1 MHPKLIA
8 RDLIIAGLMVGLVT
22 AALAADVGASA
33 HVVLSIVAAVLVGLC
48 GHLLHEY
55 GHLVASL
62 LSRSQVRFPT
72 RLSAPLVFDFEVAVN
87 SRRQFLI
94 MSTGGYLGSL
104 LAVALIATLLPRM
117 PRGPATATTG
127 TAAAAP
133 CSRSRPPTM
142 ACIRGSRLAT
152 GPRSRRSS
160 CATKMARNRC

>member
-72 RLSAPLVFDFEVAVN
+72 RLGAPLVFDFEVAVN

-104 LAVALIATLLPRM
+104 LAVVLIATLLPRDTLVGQIALGLALLGLVASAVLEG
-117 PRGPATATTG
+117 PTTWRVARG
-127 TAAAAP
+127 AAP
-133 CSRSRPPTM
+133 PEAVLRVSDS
-142 ACIRGSRLAT
+142 AGA
-152 GPRSRRSS
+152 
-160 CATKMARNRC
+160 